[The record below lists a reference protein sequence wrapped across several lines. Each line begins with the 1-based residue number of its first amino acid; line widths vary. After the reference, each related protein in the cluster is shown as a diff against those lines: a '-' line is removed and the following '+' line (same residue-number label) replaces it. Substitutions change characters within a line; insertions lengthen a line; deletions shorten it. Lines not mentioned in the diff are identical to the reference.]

1 MRCEHARVAPR
12 AHIQWIGE
20 ELCRRYNLVLACFCG
35 LVSKVVDTREQT
47 LVRGQKVAEETL
59 RLSVGVNLMGQFT
72 HMHTYTHTHTH
83 TSCPY
88 LGRVEKVDALE
99 Q

>member
-1 MRCEHARVAPR
+1 M
-12 AHIQWIGE
+12 
-20 ELCRRYNLVLACFCG
+20 
-35 LVSKVVDTREQT
+35 
-47 LVRGQKVAEETL
+47 VRGQKVAEETL